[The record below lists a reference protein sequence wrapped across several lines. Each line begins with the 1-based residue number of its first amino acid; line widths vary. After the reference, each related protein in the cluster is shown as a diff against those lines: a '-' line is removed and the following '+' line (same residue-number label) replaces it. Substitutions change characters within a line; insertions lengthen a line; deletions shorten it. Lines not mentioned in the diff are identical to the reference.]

1 MALALLIA
9 TQGCQEEIE
18 NIADYNIR
26 SEDEALIEVINS
38 YGLQMLSTQVQEHKT
53 QNIIPL
59 NQFQLMGLLLNAS
72 DEPWHQE
79 MLANY
84 GVNDKSADEVNNS
97 LKRILET
104 MRQKMATFSST
115 VWYKNNI
122 VLNNDFMESSTFFF
136 NTNFY
141 AHAFNSELEQEVE
154 TQLHLTSDTQLE
166 KSLHDCIADKSG
178 IIATNFLTR
187 LQPEGSYSADSM
199 LFNGQNATIRMPSVV
214 ISSQG
219 HYYADEAFHFVEIPT
234 ATPDVY
240 LNLFIPH
247 GTDNIEAALT
257 AVTAE
262 RWANC
267 RRESQEEVY
276 NLEIPDFNT
285 DCLYS
290 TNKTIPAM
298 GTTLI
303 SESSPEMDSSQV
315 SVLAHIKLEFD
326 LERDKRRSDTKRMI
340 VADKPLIYLIYEK
353 KSNCILA
360 SGTFFANP

>member
-1 MALALLIA
+1 MVLALLIA
-9 TQGCQEEIE
+9 FQGCQEEIE

-38 YGLQMLSTQVQEHKT
+38 YGFQVLSTQVQEHKT
-53 QNIIPL
+53 KNIIPL

-72 DEPWHQE
+72 DAPWHQE
-79 MLANY
+79 MLVNY
-84 GVNDKSADEVNNS
+84 GVNNKSADEVNNS

-104 MRQKMATFSST
+104 LRQKMATFSST
-115 VWYKNNI
+115 VWYKNSI
-122 VLNNDFMESSTFFF
+122 VLDSDFMESLTFFF
-136 NTNFY
+136 NTDFY
-141 AHAFNSELEQEVE
+141 AHAFNSELEEE
-154 TQLHLTSDTQLE
+154 ISTQLSLTSDTQKE
-166 KSLHDCIADKSG
+166 KPLHDCIANKSG

-199 LFNGQNATIRMPSVV
+199 LFNGQNGTIRMPSVI

-234 ATPDVY
+234 ATPDIY

-247 GTDNIEAALT
+247 ETDNIEAALN

-267 RRESQEEVY
+267 RRESKEEVY
-276 NLEIPDFNT
+276 NLEIPDLNA
-285 DCLYS
+285 DCLSS

-298 GTTLI
+298 GTRLI
-303 SESSPEMDSSQV
+303 SESSPELDSSQV
-315 SVLAHIKLEFD
+315 SVMAHVKLVFA
-326 LERDKRRSDTKRMI
+326 LERDKNNSDTKRMI

-360 SGTFFANP
+360 AGTFFANS